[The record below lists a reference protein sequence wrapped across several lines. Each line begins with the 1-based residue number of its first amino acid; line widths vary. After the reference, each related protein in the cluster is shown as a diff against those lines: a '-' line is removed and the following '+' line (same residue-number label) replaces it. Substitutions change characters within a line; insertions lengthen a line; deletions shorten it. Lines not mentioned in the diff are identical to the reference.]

1 MSRFRGKVPRKRL
14 LSKGGA
20 VLLGPSETEAQMRKM
35 WTALAGAAL
44 VIGVAAPAWSVA
56 KHQSADQA
64 TGVHA
69 MADHDS
75 GGGSHGGGG
84 GHGSSGHSSAD
95 HGGGHM
101 ADHGGHM
108 ADHGGSRS
116 ADRDD

>member
-1 MSRFRGKVPRKRL
+1 MSRFRGTVARKRL

-56 KHQSADQA
+56 RHRPSDQA

-69 MADHDS
+69 MSDHD
-75 GGGSHGGGG
+75 GGGGG
-84 GHGSSGHSSAD
+84 GHG
-95 HGGGHM
+95 GGGGASPRHSPAAPGGGAR
-101 ADHGGHM
+101 ADP
-108 ADHGGSRS
+108 
-116 ADRDD
+116 